1 MLYKFLNNLK
11 TSVLMA
17 ALMGLVMGIG
27 YFIGGPGAVL
37 PAFFIAA
44 ILNVGAYFFS
54 DKLALATMRAK
65 PVDRRD
71 DPELYDLVEELA
83 SRADIP
89 VPRVYISPVRAPNA
103 FATGRNP
110 RHGVVCVTQGLRSLL
125 NREELAGVIAHELS
139 HIKHR
144 DILISTIVSIVA
156 AAVTYLSYLAF
167 FFGGDD
173 DDSPLTGLLLMILA
187 PLAAGLIQ
195 MAISRSREYEADRSG
210 AEIAGSPRGLVS
222 SLKKMEQAA
231 KTAQL
236 RIPESQKNM
245 FIVEPFTGKKMAKL
259 FMTHPPTEDRIARL
273 NQIRLKTP

>member
-1 MLYKFLNNLK
+1 
-11 TSVLMA
+11 
-17 ALMGLVMGIG
+17 
-27 YFIGGPGAVL
+27 
-37 PAFFIAA
+37 
-44 ILNVGAYFFS
+44 
-54 DKLALATMRAK
+54 
-65 PVDRRD
+65 
-71 DPELYDLVEELA
+71 
-83 SRADIP
+83 
-89 VPRVYISPVRAPNA
+89 
-103 FATGRNP
+103 
-110 RHGVVCVTQGLRSLL
+110 LL